1 MTIAELLS
9 KKSAA
14 QPAPTPPAEAVEI
27 TADPITQRDLAPLA
41 FFDNAFGHDPSDET
55 TLPELI
61 EMVRAGRWQVEVA
74 ALRKSLAD
82 HGRGDYDK
90 AKRKLPAVMLSGTCR
105 TRRADADEDARAIR
119 HSGLLQGDFDGKDH
133 PHLALAEIMDLVR
146 ADPHVVA
153 AFVSPS
159 GQGVKAV
166 LAVACN
172 EHQHRAAWEAS
183 AEHFEQFGLKLDP
196 STKDPGRLCFVSS
209 DPDAWIRDE
218 WAVTAFK
225 PKRAAAKGATGFD
238 PLDTTAAD
246 VREMLSFIPPR
257 PDYEDW
263 LRIASAVWSVLDE
276 LPGCDLL
283 NEWSPEEKP
292 GEYQRKFKKRLRDIR
307 IGTLAWYAQANGF
320 DAAEAARRKRWCG
333 RISFAETS
341 RSGRLIEIAPDHVD
355 GVAKSTDIEGPED
368 ADNPQFVDWCLR
380 HEQRGD
386 AELWQAIAQG
396 SRLYDHFAGCWRIY
410 RGSAWERDHMDAV
423 KVELVDS
430 LSGAYRDLIRDLS
443 QQIAAKPSDDPKSDP
458 RRATRKAAEERVKSL
473 HRAQWLRGTM
483 EFAKSMPKLA
493 TRASEFDRN
502 PYLLAVENGV
512 LDFEAC
518 EFREAHPLDM
528 LTHRAGVRFDPA
540 AECPKFRAFMNRM
553 LPDPEVSAFVMRSMA
568 YSMTGLTDAD
578 VLFFSYGKGAN
589 GKSTFMLVFKL
600 LLGELMTTIDVNT
613 LLATKADANQDY
625 KKSTLEGRR
634 AAMTDEVPEGR
645 KLGESMVKAL
655 IGGDEIV
662 ARRPYEK
669 PYTFSPTHKLW
680 MVGNHKPTI
689 EGTDAGIWRRICLIP
704 WTQTIPAAERRPRA
718 EVIAEFR
725 QELPGI
731 LNWVLVAWQEFQ
743 QLGGLMPPKA
753 VQEATDEYQHEQ
765 DQLGSFLEERT
776 EKSLTESVAA
786 QKLLKTYLAWCE
798 DNGERAIYK
807 TSRQIIGRMRDKG
820 FVIRKGHNNTNHIDG
835 IEILG
840 PERD

>member
-9 KKSAA
+9 GKSTATTT
-14 QPAPTPPAEAVEI
+14 QPAAA
-27 TADPITQRDLAPLA
+27 AAPRLA
-41 FFDNAFGHDPSDET
+41 FFDNAFAHDPSDET

-61 EMVRAGRWQVEVA
+61 AMVRDGQWSEQVA
-74 ALRKSLAD
+74 QLRAVLHEHARKK
-82 HGRGDYDK
+82 YDD
-90 AKRKLPAVMLSGTCR
+90 AKRHLPAVMLSGYAI
-105 TRRADADEDARAIR
+105 TRRKDADEADRAIV

-133 PHLALAEIMDLVR
+133 PHLTIAEIMDLVR

-159 GQGVKAV
+159 GEGVKAV
-166 LAVACN
+166 LAVACD
-172 EHQHRAAWEAS
+172 EARHRGAWEAA

-196 STKDPGRLCFVSS
+196 STKDPGRLCFVSH
-209 DPDAWIRDE
+209 DPGAWIRAE
-218 WAVTAFK
+218 HAVVAFK
-225 PKRAAAKGATGFD
+225 PKTRAERAAASGGFD

-246 VREMLSFIPPR
+246 IKEMLGFIPPR

-276 LPGCDLL
+276 NAGTALL
-283 NEWSPEEKP
+283 AEWSPEERE
-292 GEYQRKFKKRLRDIR
+292 GEYRRKFKNRLRDIR
-307 IGTLAWYAQANGF
+307 VGTLAWYAQAHGF

-333 RISFAETS
+333 RISFANDT
-341 RSGRLIEIAPDHVD
+341 RTARLIEIAPDHAD
-355 GVAKSTDIEGPED
+355 GPRKSTDIEGPED
-368 ADNPQFVDWCLR
+368 ADNPQFVEWCLR

-396 SRLYDHFAGCWRIY
+396 SRMFDHFAGCWRVY
-410 RGSAWERDHMDAV
+410 RGSAWERDHTDAV

-430 LSGAYRDLIRDLS
+430 LAGAYRDLAKDLT
-443 QQIAAKPSDDPKSDP
+443 QQIAAKPSDDPKKDP
-458 RRATRKAAEERVKSL
+458 RRITRQAAEERIKFL
-473 HRAQWLRGTM
+473 HRANWLRGTM

-512 LDFEAC
+512 LDFDAC

-528 LTHRAGVRFDPA
+528 LTHRAGVKFDPA
-540 AECPKFRAFMNRM
+540 ADCPKFRAFLQRV
-553 LPDPEVSAFVMRSMA
+553 LPDPEVSAFVMRAMA

-600 LLGELMTTIDVNT
+600 LLGDLMTTIDVNT

-689 EGTDAGIWRRICLIP
+689 EGTDMGIWRRICLIP
-704 WTQTIPAAERRPRA
+704 WTQTIPEKERRPRA

-725 QELPGI
+725 KELPGI
-731 LNWVLVAWQEFQ
+731 LNWVLAAWQEFRA
-743 QLGGLMPPKA
+743 LGGLMPPKA
-753 VQEATDEYQHEQ
+753 VLEATDEYQHEQ

-776 EKSLTESVAA
+776 ERSTVESVSAT
-786 QKLLKTYLAWCE
+786 KLLKTYLAWCE
-798 DNGERAIYK
+798 DNGERPIYK
-807 TSRQIIGRMRDKG
+807 TAKALVTRMKDKQ
-820 FVIRKGHNNTNHIDG
+820 FATRRGHNNATVIDG
-835 IEILG
+835 LALLG
-840 PERD
+840 AEKE